1 MLDFLTWR
9 RRVKIMKRPGSK
21 PAPWSDIGGRLKE
34 AVGLYSFLDQ
44 FAGLTP
50 ALMELR

>member
-1 MLDFLTWR
+1 MTCSS
-9 RRVKIMKRPGSK
+9 VN
-21 PAPWSDIGGRLKE
+21 RLFRFVQLLLE

-50 ALMELR
+50 V